1 MLLHSDA
8 LRTLSWL
15 CLKLWVHF

>member
-15 CLKLWVHF
+15 CLELWVHF